1 MGILAINSEKQG
13 KVMGPKQIGAG
24 GCLSV
29 VVVERKMIGE
39 PKSVQLLVDG
49 GRNWDHSRSEP
60 GDGAQ
65 VGLMTTFSKPRVR
78 TCDKYE

>member
-1 MGILAINSEKQG
+1 ME
-13 KVMGPKQIGAG
+13 PKQIGAG

-39 PKSVQLLVDG
+39 PKGVQLLVDG
-49 GRNWDHSRSEP
+49 ERNWDHSRSKPE
-60 GDGAQ
+60 DWVQ

-78 TCDKYE
+78 TCVKYE